1 MKKLISV
8 VLALIMTFSFCACS
22 LQKQKY
28 EKYTASFLDLFDTA
42 STIIAYDISQESFD
56 KNYERFYNEL
66 ERYDHL
72 YDIYGEYDG
81 ITNLCTV
88 NRLAS
93 KEPVKVDN
101 DIIELLKFG
110 KSVYEQS
117 GGKTNI
123 CFGTVLELWHNERE
137 LAKEYP
143 EQAKLPN
150 ADELKKAN
158 EHTNIDD
165 LIIDEESSTVFFNDE
180 NMRLDVGAIAKGYAV
195 ARVTEFAKE
204 NLWVSAAISI
214 GGNVTTYGYKNND
227 GTTLWKIGIESP
239 MDNAED
245 YSETVSITDLSV
257 VTSGDYQRYFYVGDK
272 KYCHIINP
280 DTLMPS
286 EYMASV
292 SVLCEDSGLGDAL
305 STTLFNMSI
314 DEGKEYVEGLDGVEA
329 LWVDKQYN
337 KTYSSGFEKF
347 ISKD

>member
-1 MKKLISV
+1 MKKIICAL
-8 VLALIMTFSFCACS
+8 LALTITFSFSACS
-22 LQKQKY
+22 TEKTKY

-42 STIIAYDISQESFD
+42 STIIAYDVSQEAFD
-56 KNYERFYNEL
+56 EKYERFYKEL
-66 ERYDHL
+66 EKYDHL
-72 YDIYGEYDG
+72 YDIYSEYEN

-93 KEPVKVDN
+93 NEPVKVSEE
-101 DIIELLKFG
+101 IIDLLQFG
-110 KSVYEQS
+110 KTVYSQS
-117 GGKTNI
+117 KGKTNI

-137 LAKEYP
+137 LAKDYP
-143 EQAKLPN
+143 EQAKLPDI
-150 ADELKKAN
+150 DELKKAN

-165 LIIDEESSTVFFNDE
+165 LIIDEENSTVYFNDE
-180 NMRLDVGAIAKGYAV
+180 NMRLDVGAIAKGFAV
-195 ARVTEFAKE
+195 ARVTQFAKE

-239 MDNAED
+239 MENAED

-257 VTSGDYQRYFYVGDK
+257 VTSGDYQRYFYVEDK

-314 DEGKEYVEGLDGVEA
+314 DEGKEYVEALDGVEA

>member
-143 EQAKLPN
+143 EQANLPN

>member
-1 MKKLISV
+1 
-8 VLALIMTFSFCACS
+8 MTFSFCACS

-56 KNYERFYNEL
+56 KSYERFYNEL

-93 KEPVKVDN
+93 KEPVKVDK

-165 LIIDEESSTVFFNDE
+165 LIIDEENSTVFFNDE

>member
-1 MKKLISV
+1 MKKIISAI
-8 VLALIMTFSFCACS
+8 LALTMAISFCACS
-22 LQKQKY
+22 LQKTKY

-42 STIIAYDISQESFD
+42 STIIAYDVSQQAFDES
-56 KNYERFYNEL
+56 YEKFYNEL

-72 YDIYGEYDG
+72 YDIYNEYDG
-81 ITNLCTV
+81 LINLCTV
-88 NRLAS
+88 NKLAS
-93 KEPVKVDN
+93 KEPVKVN
-101 DIIELLKFG
+101 RDIIELLKFG
-110 KSVYEQS
+110 KTVFEQS

-123 CFGTVLELWHNERE
+123 CFGPVLELWHNERE

-143 EQAKLPN
+143 ELAKLPDTN
-150 ADELKKAN
+150 ELNKAN
-158 EHTNIDD
+158 EHTDINN
-165 LIIDEESSTVFFNDE
+165 LIIDEENSTVFFNDE

-204 NLWVSAAISI
+204 NLWESAAISI

-227 GTTLWKIGIESP
+227 GSTLWKIGIESP
-239 MDNAED
+239 MENAED
-245 YSETVSITDLSV
+245 YSETVSITNLSV

-314 DEGKEYVEGLDGVEA
+314 DEGKEYIEGLDGVEA

>member
-8 VLALIMTFSFCACS
+8 ALVLIMTFSFCACS

-123 CFGTVLELWHNERE
+123 CFGAVLELWHNERE

-165 LIIDEESSTVFFNDE
+165 LIIDEENSTVFFNDE

>member
-56 KNYERFYNEL
+56 KNYEKFYNEL

-93 KEPVKVDN
+93 KEPVKVDK

-158 EHTNIDD
+158 EHTNIND

>member
-1 MKKLISV
+1 
-8 VLALIMTFSFCACS
+8 MTFSFCACS

-93 KEPVKVDN
+93 KEPVKVDK

-165 LIIDEESSTVFFNDE
+165 LIIDEENSTVFFNDE

-195 ARVTEFAKE
+195 ASVTEFAKE

-227 GTTLWKIGIESP
+227 GTSLWKIGIESP

>member
-8 VLALIMTFSFCACS
+8 ALVLIMTFSFCACS

-56 KNYERFYNEL
+56 KSYERFYNEL

-93 KEPVKVDN
+93 KEPIKVDK

-137 LAKEYP
+137 LAKDYP
-143 EQAKLPN
+143 EQAKLPDI
-150 ADELKKAN
+150 DELKKAN

-165 LIIDEESSTVFFNDE
+165 LIIDEENSTVFFNDE

-329 LWVDKQYN
+329 LWVDNQYN

>member
-56 KNYERFYNEL
+56 KSYERFYNEL

-165 LIIDEESSTVFFNDE
+165 LIIDEENSTVFFNDE

-227 GTTLWKIGIESP
+227 GTSLWKIGIESP

-257 VTSGDYQRYFYVGDK
+257 VTSGDYQRYFYVGEK